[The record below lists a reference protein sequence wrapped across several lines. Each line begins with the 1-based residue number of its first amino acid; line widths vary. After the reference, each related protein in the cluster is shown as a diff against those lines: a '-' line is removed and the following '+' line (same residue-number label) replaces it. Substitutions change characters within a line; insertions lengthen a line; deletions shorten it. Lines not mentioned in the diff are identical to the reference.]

1 MRKGKKAKL
10 DAAGWV
16 VGSVKEFLGLSE
28 ADAVL
33 IEMKLALSQ
42 SLRDRRKR
50 QGLSQ
55 VQLAE
60 RLQSS
65 QSRVAKMEAGDPS
78 VSMDLLVSSLL
89 QLGASSADLANA
101 ILQGGEKRTGPH
113 APSRMLKKSASFVL
127 ASFRPSTYWK
137 DSWRSEWLKEFL
149 RSPRFILGAN
159 GPHEVRYVPP
169 RAFTRCGLAWAGRV
183 SARRGWAGEKSG
195 LFEHPAGVFSCC
207 ATRTDHRNSSVPK
220 YFSAVC

>member
-1 MRKGKKAKL
+1 MRKRKKSKL
-10 DAAGWV
+10 KAAGWV

-28 ADAVL
+28 AETAL

-42 SLRDRRKR
+42 SLRDRRKK

-89 QLGASSADLANA
+89 LLGASSADLAKA

-113 APSRMLKKSASFVL
+113 AA
-127 ASFRPSTYWK
+127 
-137 DSWRSEWLKEFL
+137 
-149 RSPRFILGAN
+149 
-159 GPHEVRYVPP
+159 
-169 RAFTRCGLAWAGRV
+169 
-183 SARRGWAGEKSG
+183 
-195 LFEHPAGVFSCC
+195 
-207 ATRTDHRNSSVPK
+207 
-220 YFSAVC
+220 